1 MQVVAATRLRR
12 AQAAVQATRPYADK
26 MLEVLQTVSER
37 ATEYKHPFLIR
48 REGKRAVMIL
58 VTTDKGLAGAV
69 NVNNIR
75 TGTRYMS
82 QHYPDQQRYVT
93 LGRKG
98 RDFLLRYRRDVIAEV
113 SNLPDRPSQGQ
124 VLPAVTVALEEYT
137 KGNVD
142 AVLLCYAKWVS
153 TLKQE
158 PTVRVLIP
166 AEIPARERAASGPR
180 ADYIYE
186 PDPESVLDGLLPRYV
201 ETQVFQAVLENKASE
216 YSAKMIAMQ
225 NATNAAGDLI
235 DSLTLYANK
244 VRQAGI
250 TTELMEIVS
259 GAAAQEGSNCGRR
272 SRWQRRNRSPS
283 PGATA
288 RQGVRATS
296 ARSSAPWS
304 TSSSSRVTN
313 PSCSKHWRSRLR
325 TAERSCSRSNPTE
338 ATTRFAASRWTRP
351 TVSAAVIPSLPRAR
365 RSPSRSG
372 SRHWAGCS
380 TSWAKRSTTS
390 PRRKG
395 RRAGRSIVPLHRSRS
410 SRPRS
415 RSSKPGS
422 RSST

>member
-1 MQVVAATRLRR
+1 MPAFRDIVRRIDSIKNTQKITKAMQVVAATRLRR

-26 MLEVLQTVSER
+26 MVEVLQTVSER

-58 VTTDKGLAGAV
+58 VTTDKGLAGAI

-75 TGTRYMS
+75 AGTRYMN
-82 QHYPDQQRYVT
+82 QNYPEQQRYVT

-98 RDFLLRYRRDVIAEV
+98 RDFLLRFRRDVIAEV
-113 SNLPDRPSQGQ
+113 SNLPDRPTQGQ

-153 TLKQE
+153 TLRQE

-166 AEIPARERAASGPR
+166 AEIPAREQESTGPR

-225 NATNAAGDLI
+225 NATKAAGDLI
-235 DSLTLYANK
+235 DALTLYANK

-259 GAAAQEGSNCGRR
+259 GAAAQ
-272 SRWQRRNRSPS
+272 Q
-283 PGATA
+283 
-288 RQGVRATS
+288 
-296 ARSSAPWS
+296 
-304 TSSSSRVTN
+304 SSS
-313 PSCSKHWRSRLR
+313 
-325 TAERSCSRSNPTE
+325 
-338 ATTRFAASRWTRP
+338 
-351 TVSAAVIPSLPRAR
+351 
-365 RSPSRSG
+365 
-372 SRHWAGCS
+372 
-380 TSWAKRSTTS
+380 
-390 PRRKG
+390 
-395 RRAGRSIVPLHRSRS
+395 
-410 SRPRS
+410 
-415 RSSKPGS
+415 
-422 RSST
+422 

>member
-1 MQVVAATRLRR
+1 MPAFRDIVRRIDSIKNTQKITKAMQVVAATRLRR

-26 MLEVLQTVSER
+26 MIEVLQTVSER

-58 VTTDKGLAGAV
+58 VTTDKGLAGAI

-75 TGTRYMS
+75 AGTRYMN
-82 QHYPDQQRYVT
+82 QNYPEQQRYVT

-98 RDFLLRYRRDVIAEV
+98 RDFLLRFRRDVIAEV
-113 SNLPDRPSQGQ
+113 SNLPDRPTQGQ

-153 TLKQE
+153 TLRQE

-166 AEIPARERAASGPR
+166 AEIPARDSESTGPR

-225 NATNAAGDLI
+225 NATKAAGDLI
-235 DSLTLYANK
+235 DALTLYANK

-259 GAAAQEGSNCGRR
+259 GAAAQ
-272 SRWQRRNRSPS
+272 Q
-283 PGATA
+283 
-288 RQGVRATS
+288 
-296 ARSSAPWS
+296 
-304 TSSSSRVTN
+304 SSS
-313 PSCSKHWRSRLR
+313 
-325 TAERSCSRSNPTE
+325 
-338 ATTRFAASRWTRP
+338 
-351 TVSAAVIPSLPRAR
+351 
-365 RSPSRSG
+365 
-372 SRHWAGCS
+372 
-380 TSWAKRSTTS
+380 
-390 PRRKG
+390 
-395 RRAGRSIVPLHRSRS
+395 
-410 SRPRS
+410 
-415 RSSKPGS
+415 
-422 RSST
+422 

>member
-1 MQVVAATRLRR
+1 LPAFRDIVRRIDSIKNTQKITKAMQVVAATRLRR

-37 ATEYKHPFLIR
+37 ATEYKHPFLVR

-58 VTTDKGLAGAV
+58 VTTDKGLAGAI

-75 TGTRYMS
+75 AATRYMN
-82 QHYPDQQRYVT
+82 QNFPDQQRYVT

-98 RDFLLRYRRDVIAEV
+98 RDFLQRFRRDVIAEV

-124 VLPAVTVALEEYT
+124 VLPAVTVALEEYA

-153 TLKQE
+153 TLRQE
-158 PTVRVLIP
+158 PTIRVLIP
-166 AEIPARERAASGPR
+166 AEIPKREADPSGSR

-259 GAAAQEGSNCGRR
+259 GAAAQ
-272 SRWQRRNRSPS
+272 QS
-283 PGATA
+283 PG
-288 RQGVRATS
+288 
-296 ARSSAPWS
+296 
-304 TSSSSRVTN
+304 
-313 PSCSKHWRSRLR
+313 
-325 TAERSCSRSNPTE
+325 
-338 ATTRFAASRWTRP
+338 
-351 TVSAAVIPSLPRAR
+351 
-365 RSPSRSG
+365 
-372 SRHWAGCS
+372 
-380 TSWAKRSTTS
+380 
-390 PRRKG
+390 
-395 RRAGRSIVPLHRSRS
+395 
-410 SRPRS
+410 
-415 RSSKPGS
+415 
-422 RSST
+422 

>member
-1 MQVVAATRLRR
+1 MPAFRDIVRRIDSIKNTQKITKAMQVVAATRLRR

-26 MLEVLQTVSER
+26 MVEVLQTVGER
-37 ATEYKHPFLIR
+37 ASEYKHPFLVR

-58 VTTDKGLAGAV
+58 VTTDKGLAGAI

-75 TGTRYMS
+75 AATRYM
-82 QHYPDQQRYVT
+82 QENYPDRPRYVT

-98 RDFLLRYRRDVIAEV
+98 RDFLLRFRRDVIAEV

-124 VLPAVTVALEEYT
+124 VLPAVTVALDEYT

-153 TLKQE
+153 TLRQE
-158 PTVRVLIP
+158 PTIRVLIP
-166 AEIPARERAASGPR
+166 AEIPKREVESTGPR

-259 GAAAQEGSNCGRR
+259 GAAAQQSQ
-272 SRWQRRNRSPS
+272 S
-283 PGATA
+283 
-288 RQGVRATS
+288 
-296 ARSSAPWS
+296 
-304 TSSSSRVTN
+304 
-313 PSCSKHWRSRLR
+313 
-325 TAERSCSRSNPTE
+325 
-338 ATTRFAASRWTRP
+338 
-351 TVSAAVIPSLPRAR
+351 
-365 RSPSRSG
+365 
-372 SRHWAGCS
+372 
-380 TSWAKRSTTS
+380 
-390 PRRKG
+390 
-395 RRAGRSIVPLHRSRS
+395 
-410 SRPRS
+410 
-415 RSSKPGS
+415 
-422 RSST
+422 